1 MTLHQSPGVRR
12 RSVFVGAAVGAG
24 ALATGT
30 TTLLEAS
37 PAHAATP
44 SGRTVYSLNPD
55 WRFIQDNVSG
65 AQSFGFDD
73 SGWDDVSVPH
83 TYNDVDS
90 FDDYITS
97 SGESAVAM
105 QVTWYRKH
113 FTMPEEHRGQKVLL
127 EFEGVRQ
134 AATVYVNGADVGL
147 YENGVAPFGF
157 DITDQIRFGA
167 ENVIAVKADNTKWRP
182 EESSNM
188 PFQWDSRDFNPEYGG
203 LTRNVRMYVVP
214 ATYFTLPLYN
224 GLRTV
229 GTYVYANA
237 FNISGATATINV
249 EPQIRNEL
257 NSSRTLS
264 LSAKVIE
271 PDGTV
276 RATIAGPSVT
286 LAGGETRIVPF
297 ATSVGDLRF
306 WSPGDPHLYTVEVL
320 ISEGDTVVDAHS
332 INTGFRKTTYRGGTS
347 NGGVYINDKYVFL
360 TGYAI
365 RSTNEWAAIG
375 GAVPEWMTE
384 IDGKM
389 IRDSKANLIRWMHIA
404 ANPANI
410 RATDKYGIVS
420 IQPAGDKEKDVTG
433 RQWDQRVELMRD
445 VLIYFRNNP
454 SILFWEAGNN
464 AITAAHMRQM
474 VELRKTWDPNGGR
487 GMGCRAISDD
497 PYWGGKECVDAAEW
511 VGTMLNRHYS
521 VYARD
526 RKVIIE
532 SEYTRDEAPRRVWD
546 NASPPDYG
554 YKTGP
559 DVTYHLTSEQFAG
572 THAASTRWEFWGQ
585 RIQGPGDRRYSGA
598 AALIWA
604 DSNQHGRQYNW
615 ECCRMSGR
623 VDAVR
628 IPKES
633 MFTYR
638 VMQNPD
644 PDLHIIG
651 HWTYPSGTRKTMYV
665 MASAPV
671 RRVRL
676 LVNGTQVGDSSSRQ
690 QDFLYTF
697 SNITWQSGTITA
709 VGYDANGAEIVRTSK
724 ATTGAA
730 AALRLTAHTSPE
742 GLVADGTDIAFFDVE
757 AVDSQG
763 RRMPTHQSRVDF
775 QLTGPGTFLGGFNP
789 RIQRSVHK
797 SYVQT
802 EAGINRV
809 FVRAGRTPGA
819 ITLRANATGLTSAT
833 AAVESSEF
841 ATTDGLVTLIAG
853 ESGGPDVPPPTTYY
867 TLVAQ
872 HSGKHADIDGI
883 STAAGARLH
892 QWSSTGRS
900 NQQFEF
906 VDAGEGHF
914 KIKARHSGLVL
925 QVASNDS
932 GADITQRADT
942 GAASQH
948 WRLTEHGGG
957 VVSLINRQ
965 SGLAMDVWER
975 STADGARI
983 SQWSY
988 SGNTNQRFARQR
1000 V

>member
-1 MTLHQSPGVRR
+1 
-12 RSVFVGAAVGAG
+12 VFVGAAVGALAAG
-24 ALATGT
+24 AAP
-30 TTLLEAS
+30 LLEET

-55 WRFIQDNVSG
+55 WRFIKDDVSG

-97 SGESAVAM
+97 SGEAAVAM
-105 QVTWYRKH
+105 QVTWYRKR
-113 FTMPEEHRGQKVLL
+113 FTMPEKHRGQKVLL

-182 EESSNM
+182 EEATNM

-203 LTRNVRMYVVP
+203 LTRDVRMYVVP
-214 ATYFTLPLYN
+214 ATYFTLPLYH

-229 GTYVYANA
+229 GTYVYPNA
-237 FNISGATATINV
+237 FNIAGGTATINV

-257 NSSRTLS
+257 GSSRTLS
-264 LSAKVIE
+264 VSAKVTE
-271 PDGTV
+271 LDGTV
-276 RATIAGPSVT
+276 RDTITGPSVT
-286 LAGGETRIVPF
+286 LAAGETRIVPF
-297 ATSVGDLRF
+297 AKSVAGLRF
-306 WSPGDPHLYTVEVL
+306 WSPDDPHLYNVEVL
-320 ISEGDTVVDAHS
+320 ISEGDTIVDAYT
-332 INTGFRKTTYRGGTS
+332 ITTGFRKTTFRGGTT
-347 NGGVYINDKYVFL
+347 NGGVYINDKYVYL

-433 RQWDQRVELMRD
+433 RQWEQRVELMRD

-474 VELRKTWDPNGGR
+474 VDLRKTWDPNGGR
-487 GMGCRAISDD
+487 GMGCRGISDD
-497 PYWGGKECVDAAEW
+497 PYWGGRECVDAAEW

-526 RKVIIE
+526 RKPIIE

-546 NASPPDYG
+546 NASPPDFG
-554 YKTGP
+554 YQTGP
-559 DVTYHLTSEQFAG
+559 DVTWHWNSEQFAG
-572 THAASTRWEFWGQ
+572 THAAASRWEFWGQ

-604 DSNQHGRQYNW
+604 DSNQHGRQYGW
-615 ECCRMSGR
+615 ECCRLSGR

-638 VMQNPD
+638 VMQNPA

-651 HWTYPSGTRKTMYV
+651 HWTYPAGTRKTMYV

-676 LVNGTQVGDSSSRQ
+676 LVNGTQVGDSGTRQ
-690 QDFLYTF
+690 HDFLYTF
-697 SNITWQSGTITA
+697 ANITWQSGTITA
-709 VGYDANGAEIVRTSK
+709 VGYDANGAEIVRTDKTTSGP
-724 ATTGAA
+724 AT
-730 AALRLTAHTSPE
+730 ALRLTPYTAPR
-742 GLVADGTDIAFFDVE
+742 GLLADGSDIAFFDVE
-757 AVDSQG
+757 AVDAQG
-763 RRMPTHQSRVDF
+763 RRMPTHQARVDF
-775 QLTGPGTFLGGFNP
+775 QLTGPGAFLGGFNP
-789 RIQRSVHK
+789 RIRGSVHK
-797 SYVQT
+797 SHVQT

-809 FVRAGRTPGA
+809 FVRAGRTPGT
-819 ITLRANATGLTSAT
+819 ITLRASASGLTSAT
-833 AAVESSEF
+833 SIVESSEF
-841 ATTDGLVTLIAG
+841 ATTGGLVTLIAG
-853 ESGGPDVPPPTTYY
+853 EGGGPSVPPQVTYY
-867 TLVAQ
+867 HLVAQ
-872 HSGKHADIDGI
+872 HSGKYADIDAR
-883 STAAGARLH
+883 STAAGALLL
-892 QWSSTGRS
+892 QWSSTART

-906 VDAGEGHF
+906 VDVGDGHY
-914 KIKARHSGLVL
+914 KIKVRHSGLVL
-925 QVASNDS
+925 QPASNAN
-932 GADITQRADT
+932 GADVTQQTDT
-942 GAASQH
+942 GATSQQ
-948 WRLTEHGGG
+948 WRLVDHGGD
-957 VVSLINRQ
+957 VVSVVNRQ
-965 SGLAMDVWER
+965 SGLALDVWER

-983 SQWSY
+983 SQWTY
-988 SGNTNQRFARQR
+988 SGSTNQRFTRRR